1 MALKFYD
8 RTKEEATTTGT
19 GTFSLSGTGADGGFR
34 AFSAVHATGD
44 EVFYCAVDSSNNA
57 FEVGKGT
64 LTSGTPWTLSRAE
77 IKSSSNSNNKV
88 NFASAPEIFSTY
100 PAENAAFFD
109 TDMPNNVVET
119 DAIFTDTLT
128 ADKALSG
135 QFKGTLQFNK
145 SYFTST
151 DYTVAAGQTL
161 TVTDSADLY
170 AVNITTSTTMDRTG
184 DFTSN
189 TTITA
194 DTLFSPGINAY
205 ATVTINN
212 GITATVSPVGTTFV
226 NNGNGIISDSFQQ
239 EGASVKWKLPM
250 ADGAPNTEIV
260 TDGVGG
266 LKLKGAASGGGA
278 ATPTPT
284 EERLVKVWDY
294 NNYTPAAPVHGFE
307 CMVPTSLAAS
317 PSEIENF
324 HWKLK
329 FVNFGSTNDTTA
341 DYNNMLCYI
350 APLST
355 AGGSPIL
362 DSTSANYYGY
372 IYYRNSTNTAW
383 TQSYS
388 FQSAKDVT
396 HSGSGVSGGSYACN
410 DYGLNLWGYNSN
422 PQVPSWGTTTYYG
435 PSIANNPF
443 SSTNYTSQRTNLN
456 GNIRIQNTIMSPDCD
471 WELTWSSY
479 QSTYSHRAAQAWGT
493 MMNQPNN
500 SNTIN
505 RVTNNHA
512 QGIKLWFLPNN
523 VSNLSGTNITGVVSG
538 RIECWV
544 TLKQSA
550 AELAVA

>member
-64 LTSGTPWTLSRAE
+64 LTSGTPWTLSRVE

-128 ADKALSG
+128 ADKALTG

-145 SYFTST
+145 AYFTSSN
-151 DYTVAAGQTL
+151 YEVASGNTL
-161 TVTDSADLY
+161 TVVDSADLY
-170 AVNITTSTTMDRTG
+170 AVDISNSTVMDRTA
-184 DFTSN
+184 DFTSD
-189 TTITA
+189 TTVTA
-194 DTLFSPGINAY
+194 DTLFSPAINAY
-205 ATVTINN
+205 ATITINN
-212 GITATVSPVGTTFV
+212 GIKATVSPVGTTFA
-226 NNGNGIISDSFQQ
+226 NGGSGISTGGPIQ
-239 EGASVKWKLPM
+239 WRLPTS
-250 ADGAPNTEIV
+250 DGAPNTEIV
-260 TDGVGG
+260 TDGAGSF
-266 LKLKGAASGGGA
+266 KLKGAASSSGGVA
-278 ATPTPT
+278 APTPT

-294 NNYTPAAPVHGFE
+294 NNYTPSTPLHGFE
-307 CMVPTSLAAS
+307 CIVPTSLAAS
-317 PSEIENF
+317 ANEIESF

-329 FVNFGSTNDTTA
+329 FVNFGGTKDSTNV
-341 DYNNMLCYI
+341 YNNMFCYI

-362 DSTSANYYGY
+362 DSTSAEYYGY
-372 IYYRNSTNTAW
+372 IYYRNSTNTSW
-383 TQSYS
+383 TQGYS
-388 FQSAKDVT
+388 LNSRKDQVHT
-396 HSGSGVSGGSYACN
+396 GNGLSNGSYACN
-410 DYGLNLWGYNSN
+410 DYGLNLWGYNGQPN
-422 PQVPSWGTTTYYG
+422 VPTWGNSTYYG
-435 PSIANNPF
+435 PTIENNPF
-443 SSTNYTSQRTNLN
+443 SSTNYTNQRTNLN
-456 GNIRIQNTIMSPDCD
+456 GSIRIQNTKTSPDCNWD
-471 WELTWSSY
+471 LHYLGYRGSY
-479 QSTYSHRAAQAWGT
+479 DNRVAQAWGG
-493 MMNQPNN
+493 M
-500 SNTIN
+500 SNTAN
-505 RVTNNHA
+505 NNNTMYNVTTGHA
-512 QGIKLWFLPNN
+512 QGIKLWFLPNDVN
-523 VSNLSGTNITGVVSG
+523 NLSGTNIVGVVSG

-544 TLKQSA
+544 TLKQGA

>member
-64 LTSGTPWTLSRAE
+64 LTTGTPWTLSRTE

-100 PAENAAFFD
+100 PAENAAFSA

-145 SYFTST
+145 AYFTSSNYEVT
-151 DYTVAAGQTL
+151 SGNTL
-161 TVTDSADLY
+161 TVVDSADLY
-170 AVNITTSTTMDRTG
+170 AVDISNSTIMDRTA
-184 DFTSN
+184 DFTSD

-194 DTLFSPGINAY
+194 DTMFSPVINAY

-212 GITATVSPVGTTFV
+212 GIKATVSPVGTTFV
-226 NNGNGIISDSFQQ
+226 NNGDGISTGGPIS
-239 EGASVKWKLPM
+239 WKLPTS
-250 ADGAPNTEIV
+250 DGTPNTEIV

-266 LKLKGAASGGGA
+266 LKLKGASSGGAA

-294 NNYTPAAPVHGFE
+294 NNYTPSTPLHGFE
-307 CMVPTSLAAS
+307 CMIPTSLAAS
-317 PSEIENF
+317 PNEIESF

-329 FVNFGSTNDTTA
+329 FVNFGSTNNTTNN
-341 DYNNMLCYI
+341 YNNMLCYI

-362 DSTSANYYGY
+362 ESTSANYYGY
-372 IYYRNSTNTAW
+372 MYYRNSNNTTW
-383 TQSYS
+383 IQSYS
-388 FQSAKDVT
+388 RPSAKDVT
-396 HSGSGVSGGSYACN
+396 HSYSNGSYACN
-410 DYGLNLWGYNSN
+410 DYGLNVWGYNNN
-422 PQVPSWGTTTYYG
+422 PQISSWGNTSYYG
-435 PSIANNPF
+435 PSIENNPF
-443 SSTNYTSQRTNLN
+443 SSTNYTNQRTNLN
-456 GNIRIQNTIMSPDCD
+456 GSIRIQNTIMSPDCD
-471 WELTWSSY
+471 WQLTWSSY
-479 QSTYSHRAAQAWGT
+479 QSAYSHQAGQAWGA

-500 SNTIN
+500 SNTLN
-505 RVTNNHA
+505 KVTTNHA
-512 QGIKLWFLPNN
+512 QGIKLWFLPNDVN
-523 VSNLSGTNITGVVSG
+523 DLSGTNITGVVSG
-538 RIECWV
+538 RIECWI
-544 TLKQSA
+544 TLKQGA

>member
-151 DYTVAAGQTL
+151 DYTVASSHTL

-170 AVNITTSTTMDRTG
+170 AVNITTSTIMDRTG
-184 DFTSN
+184 DFTSD
-189 TTITA
+189 TTVTA

-212 GITATVSPVGTTFV
+212 GITATISPVGTTFV

-239 EGASVKWKLPM
+239 EGSSVKWKLPTV
-250 ADGAPNTEIV
+250 DGASGSNVI
-260 TDGVGG
+260 TDGSGNFSIQ
-266 LKLKGAASGGGA
+266 GAAGGGS
-278 ATPTPT
+278 TPTPT
-284 EERLVKVWDY
+284 SERLIKVFDY
-294 NNYTPAAPVHGFE
+294 INFTPSSPLNEFE
-307 CMVPTSLAAS
+307 CMIPTTIAAT
-317 PSEIENF
+317 PDLIESF
-324 HWKLK
+324 RIK
-329 FVNFGSTNDTTA
+329 FVHVDFGGKNDT
-341 DYNNMLCYI
+341 DNNTTNIICWL

-362 DSTSANYYGY
+362 DSSSANYSGQFW
-372 IYYRNSTNTAW
+372 YR
-383 TQSYS
+383 
-388 FQSAKDVT
+388 
-396 HSGSGVSGGSYACN
+396 
-410 DYGLNLWGYNSN
+410 
-422 PQVPSWGTTTYYG
+422 TTT
-435 PSIANNPF
+435 
-443 SSTNYTSQRTNLN
+443 STAFIS
-456 GNIRIQNTIMSPDCD
+456 G
-471 WELTWSSY
+471 SSY
-479 QSTYSHRAAQAWGT
+479 QSRKDQTWSTAGISNGTYDCNTYGFNVWGYNAQPAIGNLGSSSYYGPTIANHPFSTDNYVLQNQNVCGDIEIYNTKHDPKTQWQMEWNGYSSAYSQTKAMAWGMT
-493 MMNQPNN
+493 KNQGNN
-500 SNTIN
+500 NNTIYN
-505 RVTNNHA
+505 MTSNHA
-512 QGIKLWFLPNN
+512 QGYRLYLVPSN
-523 VSNLSGTNITGVVSG
+523 VSYLTGTTHQGLVGG
-538 RIECWV
+538 RIEFYA
-544 TLKQSA
+544 TIKQN
-550 AELAVA
+550 EAVMSN

>member
-151 DYTVAAGQTL
+151 DYTVASGHTL

-170 AVNITTSTTMDRTG
+170 AVNITTSTIMDRTG
-184 DFTSN
+184 DFTSD
-189 TTITA
+189 TTVTA

-226 NNGNGIISDSFQQ
+226 NNGSGIISDSFQQ
-239 EGASVKWKLPM
+239 EGGSVRWKLPLT
-250 ADGAPNTEIV
+250 DGAPNTEIV

-266 LKLKGAASGGGA
+266 LKLKGSASGGGE

-317 PSEIENF
+317 PNEIESF

-341 DYNNMLCYI
+341 DHNSMLCYM

-362 DSTSANYYGY
+362 ENTNANYYGY
-372 IYYRNSTNTAW
+372 IYYRNTNNTSW

-388 FQSAKDVT
+388 RQSAKDIT
-396 HSGSGVSGGSYACN
+396 HSGNGISNGSYACN
-410 DYGLNLWGYNSN
+410 DYGLQLWGYNAN
-422 PQVPSWGTTTYYG
+422 PGIPSWGSTSYYG

-456 GNIRIQNTIMSPDCD
+456 GSIRIQNTIMSPDCD

-479 QSTYSHRAAQAWGT
+479 QSSYSHRAAQAWGA

-500 SNTIN
+500 NNTLYK
-505 RVTNNHA
+505 VTNNHA
-512 QGIKLWFLPNN
+512 QGIKLWFLPGDVN
-523 VSNLSGTNITGVVSG
+523 NLSGTNITGVVSG

>member
-1 MALKFYD
+1 
-8 RTKEEATTTGT
+8 
-19 GTFSLSGTGADGGFR
+19 
-34 AFSAVHATGD
+34 
-44 EVFYCAVDSSNNA
+44 
-57 FEVGKGT
+57 
-64 LTSGTPWTLSRAE
+64 
-77 IKSSSNSNNKV
+77 
-88 NFASAPEIFSTY
+88 
-100 PAENAAFFD
+100 
-109 TDMPNNVVET
+109 MPNNVVET

-151 DYTVAAGQTL
+151 DYTVASGHTL

-184 DFTSN
+184 DFTSD
-189 TTITA
+189 TTVTA

-239 EGASVKWKLPM
+239 EGGSVKWKLPM

-266 LKLKGAASGGGA
+266 LKLKGTASGGGA

-294 NNYTPAAPVHGFE
+294 NNYTPSTPLHGFE
-307 CMVPTSLAAS
+307 CMIPTSLAAS
-317 PSEIENF
+317 PNEIESF

-329 FVNFGSTNDTTA
+329 FVNFGSTNDTTNN
-341 DYNNMLCYI
+341 YNSMLCYI

-372 IYYRNSTNTAW
+372 MYYRNSNNTSW
-383 TQSYS
+383 IQSYS
-388 FQSAKDVT
+388 RQSAKDVT
-396 HSGSGVSGGSYACN
+396 HSYSGGSYACN
-410 DYGLNLWGYNSN
+410 DYGVQLWGYNSN
-422 PQVPSWGTTTYYG
+422 PQIPSWGNTTYYG

-443 SSTNYTSQRTNLN
+443 SSTNYTNQRTNLN
-456 GNIRIQNTIMSPDCD
+456 GSIRIQNTIMSPDCD

-479 QSTYSHRAAQAWGT
+479 QSSYSHQAGQAWGS

-500 SNTIN
+500 SNTLN
-505 RVTNNHA
+505 KVTTGHA
-512 QGIKLWFLPNN
+512 QGIKLWFLPNDVN
-523 VSNLSGTNITGVVSG
+523 DLSGTNITGVVSG
-538 RIECWV
+538 LSLIHI
-544 TLKQSA
+544 
-550 AELAVA
+550 